1 MGGRKYIAGLVTV
14 TGSLEYAAHKQN
26 KQFKSNLWKKRF
38 ILANSVTVVYHDME
52 VIVLIA

>member
-38 ILANSVTVVYHDME
+38 ILANSVMVVYHDME